1 MVHPNFIFIDCFNA
15 ILDMEHLWTN
25 RFFSEIRLWMEQS
38 QCINDA
44 KLGNNYVCSFCVSNM
59 LVSGKIWSEMDS
71 KALSNF
77 ISCW

>member
-1 MVHPNFIFIDCFNA
+1 MVCPNFVFIDCFNA

-44 KLGNNYVCSFCVSNM
+44 QLGNNHVCSFCVSNL

-71 KALSNF
+71 KTLSNF
-77 ISCW
+77 SSCW

>member
-1 MVHPNFIFIDCFNA
+1 MVHPNFVFIDCFNA

-44 KLGNNYVCSFCVSNM
+44 QLGNNYICSFCVSNM
-59 LVSGKIWSEMDS
+59 LVSGKIQSELDS
-71 KALSNF
+71 KTLSIF
-77 ISCW
+77 SCCW